1 MTTERTTATRR
12 LILRGAAAGLAC
24 AALPAAA
31 SAAADRQT
39 ASVPS
44 GAREALPYGGEL
56 RFGVF
61 REGSRIGDHVVR
73 FARDGGL
80 LAVEVAID
88 LEVRL
93 GFIPLFRYAHRN
105 REVWEG
111 DRLVALDARTD
122 DNGTA
127 YRVSVRRDGG
137 SLRVDG
143 SEGPATVPAD
153 AMPTSY
159 WRPDTVARS
168 VFVNT
173 QYGNVEDLSI
183 RPAGPE
189 AIEAGGRTVDA
200 RRYLL
205 QGSLALD
212 VWYAGDEWA
221 KLAFTAR
228 GSRIDYV
235 RDTPV
240 RVAAAR

>member
-1 MTTERTTATRR
+1 MTAAKTNASRR
-12 LILRGAAAGLAC
+12 LLLAGAAAGLAA
-24 AALPAAA
+24 AALPATATATAA
-31 SAAADRQT
+31 RQT
-39 ASVPS
+39 ASVPP
-44 GAREALPYGGEL
+44 GGREALPYGGEL

-80 LAVEVAID
+80 LAVDVSID

-137 SLRVDG
+137 ALRVDG

-159 WRPDTVARS
+159 WRRDTVARS

-173 QYGNVEDLSI
+173 QYGNVEDLAV
-183 RPAGPE
+183 RPAGAE
-189 AIEAGGRTVDA
+189 SIEAGGRTVDA

-205 QGSLALD
+205 EGSLALD
-212 VWYAGDEWA
+212 VWYADDEWA

-240 RVAAAR
+240 RVASAR